1 MLTSRAKV
9 KLLLLFCTTCCTTVT
24 KINAQASQTVSEVI
38 TTFNSYWKSGF
49 DAISP
54 LKPNTSH
61 NLLAFTY
68 NGTRYS
74 TGVNDGLLAAHG
86 DGNFTP
92 EVFHALPVLNI
103 SGSVTSNTKI
113 ALGQLYD
120 GVDNGASNPP
130 PKNNIAYYLTDGTG
144 GLDLGTG
151 VANLP
156 QGDLNFNIANIS
168 PSSIGDGIPDI
179 LITQIADPSNG
190 TDRYEFDNSSDVTVG
205 HTIDISFSGI
215 NAVGNWSGDF
225 YEASTNPMILT
236 GSFTKSDRP
245 IRLWAAD
252 FSYFGITKDNYNS
265 IQKFKI
271 HLNGNS
277 DVAFIAYN
285 VISSNITLPTT
296 LTYFRSAQNAG
307 NVLLTWQTQTEIN
320 TDHFDVEAAT
330 DGQIFSYLGTVPSA
344 GTSSVPK
351 NYSYQ
356 QNNVPVGDD
365 YYRIK
370 QVDKDGRCTFSQVT
384 RETISDN
391 HTEIFIYPNP
401 ASGIAVVK
409 HPQAKAG
416 DKLELYSP
424 TGKKMS
430 TQSLQPG
437 SLETTVD
444 LTSYPKGNYFFM
456 LSCSGANETIKFT
469 LK

>member
-1 MLTSRAKV
+1 MSIHRAKNG
-9 KLLLLFCTTCCTTVT
+9 LILLFCTVFSITTARV
-24 KINAQASQTVSEVI
+24 NAQASQTVSEVI
-38 TTFNSYWKSGF
+38 TTFNFYWKSGF
-49 DAISP
+49 AAVNP

-74 TGVNDGLLAAHG
+74 TGVDDGLLTAHG
-86 DGNFTP
+86 DGNFIP
-92 EVFHALPVLNI
+92 EVFHSLPVLNI

-120 GVDNGASNPP
+120 GVDNGASTPP
-130 PKNNIAYYLTDGTG
+130 PKNNMAYYLTDGTG

-156 QGDLNFNIANIS
+156 QGDLNFNIANIN
-168 PSSIGDGIPDI
+168 PSSIGDGVPDI

-190 TDRYEFDNSSDVTVG
+190 TDQYEFDNSSNVIVG

-215 NAVGNWSGDF
+215 DAVGNWTGDF
-225 YEASTNPMILT
+225 YEASTNPMVLT
-236 GSFTKSDRP
+236 TSFTKSDRP
-245 IRLWAAD
+245 LRLWAAD
-252 FSYFGITKDNYNS
+252 FSYFGITKDNYS
-265 IQKFKI
+265 GIQKFKI

-296 LTYFRSAQNAG
+296 LSYFRSTQNAG

-320 TDHFDVEAAT
+320 SDHFDVESGT
-330 DGQIFSYLGTVPSA
+330 DGQVFSYLGSVPAA
-344 GTSSVPK
+344 GNSSIPK

-356 QNNVPVGDD
+356 QNNVAAGPN

-370 QVDKDGRCTFSQVT
+370 QVDTDGKYNYSQVA
-384 RETISDN
+384 REIIGDN
-391 HTEIFIYPNP
+391 HTESFIYPNP
-401 ASGIAVVK
+401 TNGVAVVK
-409 HPQAKAG
+409 HSPAKKG
-416 DKLELYSP
+416 DKLGLYSP
-424 TGKKMS
+424 TGKKLS
-430 TQSLQPG
+430 TQNLQPG

-444 LTSYPKGNYFFM
+444 LTSYPKGNYFFI
-456 LSCSGANETIKFT
+456 LSTSGANETIKLT